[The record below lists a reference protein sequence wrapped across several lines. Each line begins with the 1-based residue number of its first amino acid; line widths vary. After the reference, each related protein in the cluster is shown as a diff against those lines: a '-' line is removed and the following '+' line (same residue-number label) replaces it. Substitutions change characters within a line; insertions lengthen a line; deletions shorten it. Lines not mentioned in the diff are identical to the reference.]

1 MFKKIYEYLKKE
13 QLKITFA
20 ESCTGGLLSKLM
32 TDIPGA
38 SEVFDG
44 SIVSYSNDV
53 KNKFLGVDDDVL
65 KKYGAVSV
73 ECAKQM
79 AEGARQALGADIA
92 VSVTGLAGPGG
103 ESDEKP
109 VGLVYIGVADC
120 NATTVYKTLNERAS
134 REQVREM
141 TAENIKKILEEK
153 FGI

>member
-13 QLKITFA
+13 RLKITFA

-44 SIVSYSNDV
+44 GIVSYSNAV
-53 KNKFLGVDDDVL
+53 KNKFLGVEDDVL
-65 KKYGAVSV
+65 KKHGAVSA

-79 AEGARQALGADIA
+79 AEGARRVFGADIA

-109 VGLVYIGVADC
+109 VGLVYIGVADR
-120 NATTVYKTLNERAS
+120 NTTTVYKTLNKQAS

-141 TAENIKKILEEK
+141 TVKNVKKILEEK